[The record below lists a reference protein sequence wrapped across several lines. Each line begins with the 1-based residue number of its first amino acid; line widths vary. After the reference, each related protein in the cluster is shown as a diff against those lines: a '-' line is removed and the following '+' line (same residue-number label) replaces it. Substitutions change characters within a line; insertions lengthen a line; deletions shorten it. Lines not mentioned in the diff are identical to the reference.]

1 MRLCDAFTQP
11 RTDTRP
17 DGSALYIS
25 RWRQILEAYSRVR
38 ARLFNSLELLEGT
51 NLALY
56 PINEAT
62 LIRWF
67 KNVARRREVQL
78 LMQGIAVPV
87 EPLCSR
93 QPIAP
98 PQVRPVVAAELPEPR
113 LEFVLKDDTSGQVTV
128 RRRLQKSCTATAAAP
143 IDAGLPVVADHPAVA
158 QQPAQDVYSVVADTE
173 GDRPLARTTQWRR
186 RKAADPVDYVRK
198 VRCCNLCQHPT
209 GSAGHS
215 QYKGRIYCP
224 FVPGQLPKCEWLR
237 LRRLE
242 DEARKATH

>member
-62 LIRWF
+62 LVRWF
-67 KNVARRREVQL
+67 KNVARHREVQL
-78 LMQGIAVPV
+78 LMQGIAVPI

-93 QPIAP
+93 QSIAP

-113 LEFVLKDDTSGQVTV
+113 LEFALKDDTSGQVKV
-128 RRRLQKSCTATAAAP
+128 RRRLQKSCAATVAAP
-143 IDAGLPVVADHPAVA
+143 IDAGLPVVADQPVVA
-158 QQPAQDVYSVVADTE
+158 EQPTQDVHSVVADTE
-173 GDRPLARTTQWRR
+173 SVHPLARTTQWRR
-186 RKAADPVDYVRK
+186 RKAANPVDHVRK

-224 FVPGQLPKCEWLR
+224 FVPG
-237 LRRLE
+237 
-242 DEARKATH
+242 